1 MDAANFPPGLSG
13 RLTGVNSGVRRSY
26 MGTTERIRNILAAA
40 LSPSQLD
47 VIDESGLHA
56 GHAGAVPG
64 KTTHIRV
71 VVEAEA
77 FRGKSRIDSHRMVN
91 ELLKDEIAAGLHAL
105 AIEARA
111 PR

>member
-1 MDAANFPPGLSG
+1 
-13 RLTGVNSGVRRSY
+13 
-26 MGTTERIRNILAAA
+26 MGTVERIRNDLTAA
-40 LSPSQLD
+40 LQPARLE

-64 KTTHIRV
+64 KITHVRV

-77 FRGKSRIDSHRMVN
+77 FRGKSRVDRHRIVN
-91 ELLKDEIAAGLHAL
+91 ELLKIEIAAGLHAL

>member
-1 MDAANFPPGLSG
+1 
-13 RLTGVNSGVRRSY
+13 
-26 MGTTERIRNILAAA
+26 MGTIERIRNTVAAA
-40 LSPSQLD
+40 LSPTRLE
-47 VIDESGLHA
+47 VVDESGLHA
-56 GHAGAVPG
+56 GHAGAIPG
-64 KTTHIRV
+64 KTTHVRL

-77 FRGKSRIDSHRMVN
+77 FRGKSRIECHRAVN

>member
-1 MDAANFPPGLSG
+1 
-13 RLTGVNSGVRRSY
+13 
-26 MGTTERIRNILAAA
+26 MGTVERIRNIVATA
-40 LSPSQLD
+40 LSPARLE
-47 VIDESGLHA
+47 VVDESGLHA

-64 KTTHIRV
+64 KTTHVRI
-71 VVEAEA
+71 VVEADA
-77 FRGKSRIDSHRMVN
+77 FRGKSRIECHRAVN

>member
-1 MDAANFPPGLSG
+1 
-13 RLTGVNSGVRRSY
+13 
-26 MGTTERIRNILAAA
+26 MGTVERIRNNLTAA
-40 LSPSQLD
+40 LTPAHLE

-64 KTTHIRV
+64 KTTHVRI
-71 VVEAEA
+71 VVESEA
-77 FRGKSRIDSHRMVN
+77 FRGKNRIDRHRIVN

-111 PR
+111 PDAA

>member
-1 MDAANFPPGLSG
+1 
-13 RLTGVNSGVRRSY
+13 
-26 MGTTERIRNILAAA
+26 MGTVERIRNDLTAA
-40 LSPSQLD
+40 LQPARLE

-64 KTTHIRV
+64 KITHVRI

-77 FRGKSRIDSHRMVN
+77 FRGKSRVDSHRIVN
-91 ELLKDEIAAGLHAL
+91 ELLKNEIAAGLHAL

>member
-1 MDAANFPPGLSG
+1 
-13 RLTGVNSGVRRSY
+13 
-26 MGTTERIRNILAAA
+26 MGTIERIRNTVATA
-40 LSPSQLD
+40 LSPTRLE
-47 VIDESGLHA
+47 VVDESGLHA

-64 KTTHIRV
+64 KTTHVRL

-77 FRGKSRIDSHRMVN
+77 FRGKSRIECHRAVN

>member
-1 MDAANFPPGLSG
+1 
-13 RLTGVNSGVRRSY
+13 
-26 MGTTERIRNILAAA
+26 MGTIERIRNTVAAA
-40 LSPSQLD
+40 LSPTRLE
-47 VIDESGLHA
+47 VVDESGLHA

-64 KTTHIRV
+64 KTTHVRL

-77 FRGKSRIDSHRMVN
+77 FRGKSRIECHRAVN

-105 AIEARA
+105 AIEAHA